1 MLCIK
6 EEVVMN
12 SVVKLKSS
20 KLQAAKSLMVAA
32 RLQEETDPEFAA
44 ALYRKAAMSMWRL
57 LNSREQQVS
66 FLRDEILELR
76 NMKRD
81 ALNESNHEKSPFS
94 GIFLDF
100 EGEGKSPVSGKF
112 PEPHMAGIYRRGLA
126 PTSDGYQAFCFRANW
141 EPLTKGVGNFVFMRS
156 FEDFIE
162 QLLSEAQSAGQKIFY
177 WSDHEKKV
185 IELYASKRL
194 FEDFVAQSLNVL
206 PAAKSYIK
214 AQNLTLPKEHEKVLN
229 KYLSILSPA
238 SDLVETP
245 ETGPA
250 ESCKRIDQY
259 LLRKR
264 RWRDLDAKQRKVV
277 GDLFAYNK
285 QDCLALMRIAKKLH
299 SRSRLLRKTIS
310 SVA

>member
-1 MLCIK
+1 MD
-6 EEVVMN
+6 
-12 SVVKLKSS
+12 SVIKLKNS
-20 KLQAAKSLMVAA
+20 KLGAAKSLMVAA

-44 ALYRKAAMSMWRL
+44 VLYRKAAMSIWRL
-57 LNSREQQVS
+57 LNSRERQIS

-76 NMKRD
+76 NMKRGS
-81 ALNESNHEKSPFS
+81 LNESNHEESSFS

-112 PEPHMAGIYRRGLA
+112 PEPHMAGIYRKGVAL
-126 PTSDGYQAFCFRANW
+126 TNDGYEAFCFRANW
-141 EPLTKGVGNFVFMRS
+141 EPLTKGVGNFVFTRS
-156 FEDFIE
+156 FEEFIE
-162 QLLSEAQSAGQKIFY
+162 QLLTEARSTGQKVFY

-185 IELYASKRL
+185 IELYTNKRL
-194 FEDFVAQSLNVL
+194 FEDFKGLSLNVL
-206 PAAKSYIK
+206 PAAKSYVK
-214 AQNLTLPKEHEKVLN
+214 AQKLNLPKEHDKVLN